1 MACQASFGITLFYY
15 LFVAFD
21 TGRVGWF
28 VRPRYHLLVND
39 VAVTVYAFELC
50 LLNVHPVGYLN
61 LPDDLLFLILNILV
75 TPDAILI
82 DECIPRGELM
92 GKDLT
97 RLRMTVDTTHAGRV
111 NRLAPHLDPRLTHVA
126 VEAYSGICHENVP
139 CEKDKGNP
147 QDDDTWKD
155 AEEKPFLLEEIQ
167 NRMLYE
173 V

>member
-1 MACQASFGITLFYY
+1 MACQASFGIVRFH

-21 TGRVGWF
+21 TGIVGWF

-39 VAVTVYAFELC
+39 VAVTVHAFELC

-61 LPDDLLFLILNILV
+61 LIDDLLFLFLNILV
-75 TPDAILI
+75 TADAILI
-82 DECIPRGELM
+82 DECVPRGELM

-97 RLRMTVDTTHAGRV
+97 RLRMTVDATHAGRV
-111 NRLAPHLDPRLTHVA
+111 DGLTPHLDPRLTHVA
-126 VEAYSGICHENVP
+126 VEAYSWIRHENVP

-167 NRMLYE
+167 NGMLYE